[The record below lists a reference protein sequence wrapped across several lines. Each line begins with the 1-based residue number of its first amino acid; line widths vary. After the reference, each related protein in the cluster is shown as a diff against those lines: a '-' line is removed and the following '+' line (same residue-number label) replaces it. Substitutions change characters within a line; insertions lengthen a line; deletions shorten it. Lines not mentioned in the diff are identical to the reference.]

1 MTWRQR
7 LRELI
12 AAGAVVFATGAGS
25 FLAESPAAFQVGLH
39 IVFFNVGQADAIA
52 IVAPDGDATVID
64 AGLGSSSAAQVAAF
78 LRDSLENGVG
88 EITDVKF
95 GIVTH
100 YDLDHVGGFP
110 SFATEGINFRAVYDQ
125 GPSLKRHNAKRYKEY
140 VEFVG
145 DPNDNGEEDAGE
157 EDFVRHRATVG
168 LNWQVGN
175 ATVRVV
181 SVRGDT
187 RGTQHD
193 LDLDPSDEDI
203 DENPGS
209 IALLIT
215 LGGFELYTAGDQTSD
230 DWKHE
235 PDAEIGVV
243 LSGALGDDNDVDV
256 LKANHHGS
264 DTSNGRE
271 FVQALD
277 PEVVV
282 VSADYRS
289 DYKLPKLVSIKQFIE
304 AGAIVYVTGD
314 GLAPNGRFAQSSV
327 SEDNGYA
334 PPNGKVFNEAGDVH
348 ILVSRDGTRYRVFG
362 AGAWREF

>member
-1 MTWRQR
+1 M
-7 LRELI
+7 RELI

-25 FLAESPAAFQVGLH
+25 FLAESPDAFQVGLH
-39 IVFFNVGQADAIA
+39 IVFFNVGQADAVA
-52 IVAPDGDATVID
+52 IVAPDGEAAVID
-64 AGLGSSSAAQVAAF
+64 AGLGSSSAHKVAAF
-78 LRDSLENGVG
+78 LRDAEENGAG
-88 EITDVKF
+88 EIADVKL
-95 GIVTH
+95 GVVTH

-110 SFATEGINFRAVYDQ
+110 SFGDENISFRAVYDQ

-145 DPNDNGEEDAGE
+145 DPNDNGEEDQGE
-157 EDFVRHRATVG
+157 EGYIRHRVTVGQSWKLGDATV
-168 LNWQVGN
+168 
-175 ATVRVV
+175 TVV

-187 RGTQHD
+187 RGSQDD
-193 LDLDPSDEDI
+193 LDLDPRDKDI

-209 IALLIT
+209 IALLVT
-215 LGGFELYTAGDQTSD
+215 LGDFELYTAGDQTSD
-230 DWKHE
+230 DWKAE

-243 LSGALGDDNDVDV
+243 HSGALGDDNDVDV

-289 DYKLPKLVSIKQFIE
+289 DYKLPKLVSLKQFIE
-304 AGAIVYVTGD
+304 AGATVYVTGD

-327 SEDNGYA
+327 AEDNGYT
-334 PPNGKVFNEAGDVH
+334 PPNGTVFNEAGDVH